1 MEQIDVRETDI
12 WGWEAIKLASGRVSL
27 TIAPQAGG
35 RVVSLTLDDV
45 EAFFTLPELR
55 GRCFEIASAKDVRE
69 KKAQLG
75 WLHYGGYK
83 TWLAPQERWT
93 DGLPF
98 LDLDSGPYRVSVDEK
113 PSVASVRLT
122 SPVCRET
129 KMELTRT
136 VSMSTGGRITVEQAM
151 TNRSSGDVMWGLWD
165 VTQVGGPGIAVLP
178 VAEQSRF
185 PHGVKAYS
193 NEGRSQEVINQYV
206 RVDSGLAMIRCSEIE
221 PFKYGTDSME
231 GWIAGLLERSD
242 DRWLAYLK
250 TFQPIPGATYP
261 HEATVEVY
269 DSGTLPYFELELHSP
284 LQRLAPGET
293 YAFSEQWGIDWLPK
307 AAGAEEVRVWAKDV
321 IAGRAP

>member
-1 MEQIDVRETDI
+1 MEQIDVRETEI

-35 RVVSLTLDDV
+35 RVVSPTLDDV
-45 EAFFTLPELR
+45 EVFFTLPELR

-83 TWLAPQERWT
+83 TWLAPQERWN

-98 LDLDSGPYRVSVDEK
+98 LDLDSGLYTVSVRRSSDT
-113 PSVASVRLT
+113 ASVRLR
-122 SPVCRET
+122 SPICRET

-136 VSMSTGGRITVEQAM
+136 VSMSAGGRITVEQAM
-151 TNRSSGDVMWGLWD
+151 TNRSSRNVMWGLWD
-165 VTQVGGPGIAVLP
+165 VTQVAGPGLAVLP

-193 NEGRSQEVINQYV
+193 NEGRSPEVMNQYV
-206 RVDSGLAMIRCSEIE
+206 RVHGGLATIRCSEIE
-221 PFKYGTDSME
+221 PFKYGTDSMD
-231 GWIAGLLERSD
+231 GWIVGLLERSD

-250 TFQPIPGATYP
+250 TFDPIRGATYP
-261 HEATVEVY
+261 HEATAEVY
-269 DSGTLPYFELELHSP
+269 DCGHLPYFELEVHSP
-284 LQRLAPGET
+284 LRSLGSGET
-293 YAFSEQWGIDWLPK
+293 YAYSETWDIAWLPK
-307 AAGAEEVRVWAKDV
+307 AAGAREARAWAKDV
-321 IAGRAP
+321 IEGRPP

>member
-1 MEQIDVRETDI
+1 MKQIDVRETDI
-12 WGWEAIKLASGRVSL
+12 WGWKAIKLASGRVSL

-55 GRCFEIASAKDVRE
+55 GRRFEIASAKDVRQ
-69 KKAQLG
+69 KKARLG

-98 LDLDSGPYRVSVDEK
+98 LDLDSGSYRVSIDEK
-113 PSVASVRLT
+113 PDVASVRLT

-165 VTQVGGPGIAVLP
+165 VTQVGGPGLAVLP
-178 VAEQSRF
+178 VADQSRF
-185 PHGVKAYS
+185 PLGVKAYS
-193 NEGRSQEVINQYV
+193 NEGRSQEMINRYV
-206 RVDSGLAMIRCSEIE
+206 RVDSGLATIRCSEIE

-250 TFQPIPGATYP
+250 TFQPIRGASYP

-307 AAGAEEVRVWAKDV
+307 AAGAEEVQVWALDL
-321 IAGRAP
+321 IASRAR

>member
-1 MEQIDVRETDI
+1 MEQIDVSETDV
-12 WGWEAIKLASGRVSL
+12 WGWEAIRLASGRVSL

-35 RVVSLTLDDV
+35 RVISLTLDDV

-55 GRCFEIASAKDVRE
+55 GRCLEIASAKDVRE

-98 LDLDSGPYRVSVDEK
+98 LDLDSGSYRVSVEQK
-113 PSVASVRLT
+113 ASVASVRLT

-129 KMELTRT
+129 GIELART
-136 VSMSTGGRITVEQAM
+136 VSISTGGRIAVEQAM
-151 TNRSSGDVMWGLWD
+151 TNRSSGDVLWGLWD
-165 VTQVGGPGIAVLP
+165 VTQVGGPGLAVLP

-193 NEGRSQEVINQYV
+193 GEGRSQEVVNQYL
-206 RVDSGLAMIRCSEIE
+206 RVDSGLATIRCNEIE

-231 GWIAGLLERSD
+231 GWIAGLLERSG

-250 TFQPIPGATYP
+250 TFQPIPGDYP

-293 YAFSEQWGIDWLPK
+293 YSFSEKWSIDWFPK
-307 AAGAEEVRVWAKDV
+307 AAGAEDVRVWAKDV
-321 IAGRAP
+321 MVGRAP